1 MKSFLG
7 LSTFITISL
16 MLSLISTC
24 CSMNLNKITP
34 KGQDLK
40 NHYGAPKQFNKYGP
54 QENPYSQYVE
64 ANADNIIPF
73 KTHNVMKIEK
83 QLRDNQNV
91 IKSGDFKN
99 MTPSAQNIIKP
110 EIAKPKLAINTELNH
125 PAVVQ
130 VPTVKSIKKD
140 FHEVTAYNKETG
152 QIVKDKVILSKPEI
166 VLEPQVRL
174 FLILGYEY

>member
-16 MLSLISTC
+16 ILSLLSNGN
-24 CSMNLNKITP
+24 SMKIKITP
-34 KGQDLK
+34 NGQDLK
-40 NHYGAPKQFNKYGP
+40 NHFGAPKEFNKYGP
-54 QENPYSQYVE
+54 QENPYNQYIE
-64 ANADNIIPF
+64 ANPDSFIPL
-73 KTHNVMKIEK
+73 KTNNVMKIEK

-99 MTPSAQNIIKP
+99 IAPSAQTVIKP
-110 EIAKPKLAINTELNH
+110 EIAKPRLEIITDLNH

-130 VPTVKSIKKD
+130 VPTIKSIKKD

-166 VLEPQVRL
+166 VLEPQVNI
-174 FLILGYEY
+174 FKF